1 MKFDITIVESSDKIA
16 GVTQTQRARKQLT
29 AINDWLNKRVA
40 TGAIDVEY
48 LKTINR
54 QLADIIEQLS

>member
-1 MKFDITIVESSDKIA
+1 MKFTTTIIESSDKIA
-16 GVTQTQRARKQLT
+16 GVTQTQRVRKQLA

-40 TGAIDVEY
+40 TGAIDSEY

-54 QLADIIEQLS
+54 QLADIIETLS

>member
-1 MKFDITIVESSDKIA
+1 MKFQITSGI
-16 GVTQTQRARKQLT
+16 TQTQSIRKQLKV
-29 AINDWLNKRVA
+29 INDWLNKREA
-40 TGAIDVEY
+40 TGAIDREY

>member
-1 MKFDITIVESSDKIA
+1 MKFQITSGSALNESANGGTIKE
-16 GVTQTQRARKQLT
+16 VRKQLA

-40 TGAIDVEY
+40 AGAIDSEY

-54 QLADIIEQLS
+54 QLADIIETLS